1 MPTFKSTCHV
11 LTEEDL
17 RNHKHLKT
25 RNYKPLDF
33 IVVIVGNKN
42 RNEIEPHSGY
52 SAMGLF
58 EFDR

>member
-1 MPTFKSTCHV
+1 
-11 LTEEDL
+11 
-17 RNHKHLKT
+17 
-25 RNYKPLDF
+25 LDF

-42 RNEIEPHSGY
+42 RNEIEPHSGC